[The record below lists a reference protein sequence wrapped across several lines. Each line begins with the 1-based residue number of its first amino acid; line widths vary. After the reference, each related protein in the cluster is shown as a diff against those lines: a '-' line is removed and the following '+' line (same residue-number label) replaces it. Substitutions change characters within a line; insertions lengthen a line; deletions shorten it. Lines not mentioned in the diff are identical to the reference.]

1 MQPVSV
7 EVVPMRR
14 VKYLMAGNGFSCYTY
29 FIAPLISAGENVGRH
44 LSAHTHPRHISS

>member
-7 EVVPMRR
+7 EVVVSIGIPMRR

-29 FIAPLISAGENVGRH
+29 FIAPLISAT
-44 LSAHTHPRHISS
+44 L